1 MTKVRKSELFN
12 GKKFYLYLDSPLVN
26 VRGEYTLNITDDLF
40 LAIDKG
46 CGGKIYEAKLKEL
59 EIEVYEEQEIKTV
72 ARRRIKE

>member
-1 MTKVRKSELFN
+1 MTKVNKSELFN
-12 GKKFYLYLDSPLVN
+12 GKKVYLYLNNPILN
-26 VRGEYTLNITDDLF
+26 GRGEYSLNITDDLF